1 MKPGF
6 LLGMLLLGTVCTA
19 QTVST
24 KGEPLDKVQTLAL
37 LAGSVPGSRV
47 ATLVVEQGITFEPRD
62 RDRDLFRKAGA
73 DDGVLT
79 AVRVAPHSEAATKA
93 PPSPTA
99 PLERDQILDLLQIG
113 MDDNVLANLVT
124 KRGIGFE
131 PFDDYLQVYKLAG
144 APESVLRAIRQAA
157 TSGPTVAATELS
169 PKETTAT
176 GGAAGRLIRVSGATS
191 EARLIY
197 QPKPPYPPLAKAA
210 RIQGVVRLA
219 ALIGT
224 DGTIEEMKVI
234 SGHPLLIKSSMEAVA
249 QWRYRPWLLNGA
261 PVEVAT
267 EIDVNY
273 SLSY

>member
-144 APESVLRAIRQAA
+144 AEPNVLSTIEQAGRTNPEA
-157 TSGPTVAATELS
+157 
-169 PKETTAT
+169 TAT
-176 GGAAGRLIRVSGATS
+176 TVPAVEGRRIRVSTEKAET
-191 EARLIY
+191 RLIY
-197 QPKPPYPPLAKAA
+197 QPKPVYPPVAKSA
-210 RIQGVVRLA
+210 RIQGLVRLA
-219 ALIGT
+219 AHIGT
-224 DGTIEEMKVI
+224 DGTIEDLKVL
-234 SGHPLLIKSSMEAVA
+234 SGHPLLIKASLDAVS
-249 QWRYRPWLLNGA
+249 QWRYQPTIVNGA

-267 EIDVNY
+267 EID
-273 SLSY
+273 LSFTLQF